1 MLRNLVCTVLLLGL
15 FAGSG
20 PVAASDGPMHRLMDP
35 SVVDGVVD
43 EFVSSGAFPFVY
55 VRLEDR
61 NGKVIY
67 EHSAADA
74 DLMGGMDISGDSW
87 IRIWSMSKIVT
98 IATTLDLVED
108 GVLSLDDP
116 VVKYIPEFA
125 ALQVALSASGGDL
138 LREEDKDK
146 ACPLR
151 HVAVESAMTVRDLLN
166 HKAGF
171 YYPWTGM
178 ECLDGQW
185 SQADL
190 LLSSNSDELIERLVG
205 LPLINQPGTD
215 YNYSTATTVLG
226 LVAERA
232 SGLSLNQLVQDR
244 VTGPLGIHGLQY
256 GLPEG
261 AVLPPRFVGTGGQAR
276 RATAEEMEV
285 QTPDYTPSSRLFLGG
300 EGMVATADGYAD
312 FARMLLR
319 RGELNGHRVLER
331 DTVEEIASPHTQL
344 DNPYGY
350 NGYNLWVSNGKLF
363 DGSQGPAPLWI
374 GGGYE
379 GTHFW
384 IDPVREFVGVVMTQ
398 ILDVPE
404 SGNHRDEK
412 IRQAIYAQLEEVA
425 AE

>member
-1 MLRNLVCTVLLLGL
+1 
-15 FAGSG
+15 
-20 PVAASDGPMHRLMDP
+20 
-35 SVVDGVVD
+35 
-43 EFVSSGAFPFVY
+43 
-55 VRLEDR
+55 
-61 NGKVIY
+61 
-67 EHSAADA
+67 
-74 DLMGGMDISGDSW
+74 
-87 IRIWSMSKIVT
+87 
-98 IATTLDLVED
+98 
-108 GVLSLDDP
+108 
-116 VVKYIPEFA
+116 
-125 ALQVALSASGGDL
+125 
-138 LREEDKDK
+138 
-146 ACPLR
+146 
-151 HVAVESAMTVRDLLN
+151 MTVRDLLN

-285 QTPDYTPSSRLFLGG
+285 QTPDYTQSSRLFLGG

-331 DTVEEIASPHTQL
+331 DTVKEIASPHTQL

-350 NGYNLWVSNGKLF
+350 NGYNLWISNGKLF